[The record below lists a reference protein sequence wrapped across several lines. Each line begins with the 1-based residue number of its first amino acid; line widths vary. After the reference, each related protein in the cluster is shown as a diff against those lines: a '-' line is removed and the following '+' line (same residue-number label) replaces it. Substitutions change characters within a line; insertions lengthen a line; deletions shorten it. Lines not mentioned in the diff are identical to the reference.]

1 LALDD
6 FDDRFAAAVKT
17 ALGASRSSGSDH
29 ADASEG
35 AECPSPDMI
44 ASYYEY
50 ALNRVERARLES
62 HFSGCARCQGTL
74 AALLRAAPTI
84 DTASE
89 AGGFAAA
96 AAHTAAAQSD
106 GIRERWFEI
115 SPSWRIAGVTAAAT
129 AMLAVVV
136 VAGLHVYHGGYQ
148 NRIGKTSE
156 QVAALSATPRRHPKK
171 SRLPSSVTEL
181 ALNDNK
187 SMVSGSAAEP
197 RAAAPSAATAAPGVK
212 ARDTFGAT
220 SVIAPPV
227 STGRP
232 SAEAGSGGT
241 AGETAGR
248 TAGTTTAFSNTPA
261 SAPAQAAL
269 PAQEPPPVA
278 AANGEQDEATAAT
291 AAQAAAALGALAA
304 APATPASKIV
314 APAATAASS
323 GIVNRKQELAALA
336 GPPSL
341 RHERMTTPEPAQ
353 PGKSQ
358 LAKDQIAKDQLNAE
372 AARKAEQAK
381 RDAEAAHKA
390 KAAREAETA
399 RQAEAARKAE
409 QAKRDAEAAHKAK
422 AAREAETA
430 RQAEAARKAEQ
441 AKRDAEAAQKAKAAR
456 EAETARQAEAAR
468 KAEQAKRDAEAAQKA
483 KAAREAETA
492 RQAEVARKAEQ
503 ARRDANL
510 KRQLDR
516 ARRDAQAKSNQIAA
530 AAPQPQR
537 ETGSASAGGN
547 AIAMADRPVA
557 SAPMVAAVAPGI
569 PIAPHAIL
577 ISSPDHSVYWSLQ
590 NSGVIYR
597 TNDRKSWTPQY
608 LGVQADLLAGMA
620 PTDTVCWAV
629 GRKGVILLTTDGT
642 HWERVKSPTTSD
654 VTGITAASKDVAT
667 IFTASGVMYS
677 TFDGGSNWEQAN

>member
-1 LALDD
+1 MALDD

-304 APATPASKIV
+304 APAPAATAAPAESSAAAAPSAASSAPATPASKIV

-381 RDAEAAHKA
+381 RDAEAAH
-390 KAAREAETA
+390 
-399 RQAEAARKAE
+399 
-409 QAKRDAEAAHKAK
+409 
-422 AAREAETA
+422 
-430 RQAEAARKAEQ
+430 
-441 AKRDAEAAQKAKAAR
+441 KAKAAR

>member
-1 LALDD
+1 MALDD

-304 APATPASKIV
+304 APAPAATAAPAESSAAAAPSAASSAPATPASKIV

-358 LAKDQIAKDQLNAE
+358 LAKDQIAKDQLN
-372 AARKAEQAK
+372 
-381 RDAEAAHKA
+381 
-390 KAAREAETA
+390 
-399 RQAEAARKAE
+399 
-409 QAKRDAEAAHKAK
+409 
-422 AAREAETA
+422 
-430 RQAEAARKAEQ
+430 
-441 AKRDAEAAQKAKAAR
+441 
-456 EAETARQAEAAR
+456 AEAAR

>member
-456 EAETARQAEAAR
+456 EAETARQAE
-468 KAEQAKRDAEAAQKA
+468 
-483 KAAREAETA
+483 
-492 RQAEVARKAEQ
+492 VARKAEQ

>member
-1 LALDD
+1 MALDD

-456 EAETARQAEAAR
+456 EAETARQAE
-468 KAEQAKRDAEAAQKA
+468 
-483 KAAREAETA
+483 
-492 RQAEVARKAEQ
+492 VARKAEQ